1 MNTSHIYIFS
11 WVLRPI
17 SKKISFSGRS
27 IEVHFLW
34 TNNDKRGFRETV
46 FLFCCLVF
54 LSIMYLDLNRIDVM
68 LAFCT
73 SCIRLK
79 NFANSS
85 SFQYVLTCLWEKN
98 LCCLS
103 FCCYLI
109 RITQM
114 TFQSCHDLFSFS
126 HEIVVGKIL
135 LQKRVF
141 FFLHC
146 RERERP
152 PKIWSL
158 VEQKSVPKCTHNAL
172 YYAMKK
178 VQWST
183 RFSIKS
189 KNINVIFVF

>member
-1 MNTSHIYIFS
+1 M
-11 WVLRPI
+11 
-17 SKKISFSGRS
+17 
-27 IEVHFLW
+27 HFLW
-34 TNNDKRGFRETV
+34 TNNDKRGFREAV

-85 SFQYVLTCLWEKN
+85 SFQYVVHAFEKKTSAVFHFAVIWSGSHKWHFKAAMIFFPFHMK
-98 LCCLS
+98 LLLAKS
-103 FCCYLI
+103 CYK
-109 RITQM
+109 RKV
-114 TFQSCHDLFSFS
+114 FSFY
-126 HEIVVGKIL
+126 IVEK
-135 LQKRVF
+135 
-141 FFLHC
+141 
-146 RERERP
+146 ERP

-158 VEQKSVPKCTHNAL
+158 VEQKNSVPKCTHNAL

>member
-1 MNTSHIYIFS
+1 M
-11 WVLRPI
+11 
-17 SKKISFSGRS
+17 
-27 IEVHFLW
+27 HFLW
-34 TNNDKRGFRETV
+34 TNNDKRGFREAV

-85 SFQYVLTCLWEKN
+85 SFQYVVHAFEKKT
-98 LCCLS
+98 S
-103 FCCYLI
+103 AVFHFAVI
-109 RITQM
+109 WSGSHKWHFKAAMI
-114 TFQSCHDLFSFS
+114 FFSFS

-135 LQKRVF
+135 LQKRGF

-158 VEQKSVPKCTHNAL
+158 VEQKNSVPKCTHNAL